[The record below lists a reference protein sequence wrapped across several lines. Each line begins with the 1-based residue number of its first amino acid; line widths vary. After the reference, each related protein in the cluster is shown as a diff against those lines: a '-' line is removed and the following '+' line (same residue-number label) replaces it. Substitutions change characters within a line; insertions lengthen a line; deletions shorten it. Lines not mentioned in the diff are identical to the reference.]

1 MAYSETAIHQ
11 ITEVLSKTL
20 ANTYLLA
27 LKTKNFHW
35 NVKGSNFHSLH
46 LLFDEQNGALVATA
60 DEVAERI
67 RAFNKPVIGTMT
79 EFLKAATLKE
89 SPANYPDAPT
99 MIAALVADHEHIIEA
114 LLADIEVLT
123 SLSDVGSADMLTGQL
138 QEHEKMA
145 WMLRSHLQ

>member
-1 MAYSETAIHQ
+1 MAYSETAIHK

-35 NVKGSNFHSLH
+35 NVKGPNFHSLH

-67 RAFNKPVIGTMT
+67 RAFNKPAIGTMT

-114 LLADIEVLT
+114 LLVDIEVLT
-123 SLSDVGSADMLTGQL
+123 GLSDVGSADMLTGQL

>member
-11 ITEVLSKTL
+11 ITEVLTNTL

-35 NVKGSNFHSLH
+35 NVKGSNFHALH
-46 LLFDEQNGALVATA
+46 LLFDEQSGAMVATA
-60 DEVAERI
+60 DVVAERI

-89 SPANYPDAPT
+89 STANYPDAPT

-114 LLADIEVLT
+114 LLSDI
-123 SLSDVGSADMLTGQL
+123 
-138 QEHEKMA
+138 
-145 WMLRSHLQ
+145 